1 VNANS
6 KTGETIGVTV
16 RLLANLNTYSPIG
29 KECFK
34 LTIARQ
40 ETVADFLDRFN
51 IPSVLKPIVVING
64 RPAKPMTRLSDGDSV
79 LVYEPVTG
87 G

>member
-1 VNANS
+1 VSYNI
-6 KTGETIGVTV
+6 KREETIGVTV
-16 RLLANLNTYSPIG
+16 RLLANLNTYAPTG

-40 ETVADFLDRFN
+40 ETVADFLNRFN

-64 RPAKPMTRLSDGDSV
+64 RPAKPATQLSDCDSV